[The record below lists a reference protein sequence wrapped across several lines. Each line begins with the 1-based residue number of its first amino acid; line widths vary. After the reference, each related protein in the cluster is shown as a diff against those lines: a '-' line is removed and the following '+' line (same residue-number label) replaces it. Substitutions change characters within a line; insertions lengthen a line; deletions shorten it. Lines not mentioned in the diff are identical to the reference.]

1 MSRFKPRVVII
12 GAGFAGVTLAKAL
25 RRLPVET
32 LIIDKRNYHTF
43 QPLLYQ
49 VATAG
54 LEPESIAH
62 SVRGM
67 FHATANCEFL
77 LGEVIGIDK
86 NNKWVHLQDGSR
98 VSYDYLVIAIGAVST
113 FFGTEGAEQF
123 SFTLKS
129 VPDAIAIRSHVLK
142 MFEMVNADPD
152 LIDQGYLNFVVVGG
166 GPTGV
171 EVAGAMI
178 ELFNKVLRKDFKNL
192 DFSNVNLYM
201 VEASDNLLDAFK
213 QPLQEF
219 ALHKLRKWG
228 VEVKLGRKVNKVE
241 GSKVYLS
248 DQTYINTHSLIWTAG
263 IRANPLADQL
273 DLPQGRGG
281 RIVVDSDLTVPG
293 YPDIFVVGDVAAS
306 SDEQGNLH
314 PQLAPN
320 AIQGAK
326 HIARQIM
333 LKIRGQQTTP
343 YRYLDK
349 GIMATIGRNA
359 AVTQLNARVYMR
371 GFMAWLVWLF
381 LHLMYL
387 VGFRNRVQVFLD
399 WFWNYIT
406 YDRSAR
412 MIYNEQLRQSD
423 KPLKW

>member
-12 GAGFAGVTLAKAL
+12 GAGFAGVNLAKTLARA
-25 RRLPVET
+25 PVET
-32 LIIDKRNYHTF
+32 LLIDKRNYHTF

-67 FHATANCEFL
+67 FHAIHNCEFL
-77 LGEVIGIDK
+77 LGEVTQVDK
-86 NNKWVHLQDGSR
+86 GNKWIHLADGSR
-98 VSYDYLVIAIGAVST
+98 VSYDYLVIAVGAVTT
-113 FFGTEGAEQF
+113 FFGIEGAAENA
-123 SFTLKS
+123 FTLKS
-129 VPDAIAIRSHVLK
+129 VHDAINIRSHVLK

-152 LIDQGYLNFVVVGG
+152 LIEQGFLNFVIVGG

-171 EVAGAMI
+171 EVAGSMI
-178 ELFNKVLRKDFKNL
+178 ELFNKVLRKDFKRL
-192 DFSNVNLYM
+192 DFSQVNLYM
-201 VEASDNLLDAFK
+201 VESSDYLLDAFK

-219 ALHKLRKWG
+219 ALHKLKKWG
-228 VEVKLGRKVNKVE
+228 IEIKLGRKVTKVE
-241 GSKVYLS
+241 GHKVLLS
-248 DQTYINTHSLIWTAG
+248 DQTYINTHTLIWTAG
-263 IRANPLADQL
+263 IRANPLADVIG
-273 DLPQGRGG
+273 LPQGRAG
-281 RIVVDSDLTVPG
+281 RLITDPDLSVPG
-293 YPDIFVVGDVAAS
+293 YPDIFVAGDVAGSA
-306 SDEQGNLH
+306 DENGNYH

-326 HIARQIM
+326 HIARQIL
-333 LKIRGQQTTP
+333 LKMRGQQTTP
-343 YRYLDK
+343 YRYIDK

-359 AVTQLNARVYMR
+359 AVTQLNNRVYMR
-371 GFMAWLVWLF
+371 GFLAWVVWLF

-387 VGFRNRVQVFLD
+387 VGFRNRLQVFLD

-412 MIYNEQLRQSD
+412 MIFNEEIRPGD